1 MSVQEYWQI
10 SLFWWYESLGSDVRK
25 SKCALYGKSTVKKNT
40 KCNMELYD
48 YCFSAFHGLTEWS
61 SIDSIGTDSVFFLY
75 ILLIQTV
82 CLKYILTQKY
92 FKVSAT
98 S

>member
-10 SLFWWYESLGSDVRK
+10 SSFWWYESLGSDVRK

-82 CLKYILTQKY
+82 CLKYRSRERN
-92 FKVSAT
+92 F
-98 S
+98 